1 MMTLSMW
8 LESEEGRGKALALH
22 CGVSD
27 AAVSQWKTNGVPL
40 HQLRRVAAFTGGQV
54 SVADLI
60 DQVLTRAEGRAPE
73 KRPEEAQ
80 RAA

>member
-1 MMTLSMW
+1 MSMW
-8 LESEEGRGKALALH
+8 LEAEEGRGKALALH

-27 AAVSQWKTNGVPL
+27 AAVSQWKANGVPL

-54 SVADLI
+54 SIDALI
-60 DQVLTRAEGRAPE
+60 QQVLTRAEGRAPD
-73 KRPEEAQ
+73 KRPEEVQ